1 MLTIALFSISIQWAP
16 FWDDHSCTRVYQLCN
31 MFCLFHGQNLCAQL
45 IIIVH
50 QSGWLVPAFR
60 WLVCGL
66 PMCVR
71 HFVVVWKPIAWGQF
85 FLFNMAWVDS
95 CSLITHFKCVII
107 RTQQCLVPKER
118 DRSGGGHMWH
128 IVWSIFGSCHGNQK
142 WKWQWVW
149 VEPDTLQGIH
159 FIARNSMISTSY
171 RGLFGLFECTYTHLR
186 NLSMLDLFVRLGP
199 YIWRSSYL

>member
-1 MLTIALFSISIQWAP
+1 MRPTDINWSPI
-16 FWDDHSCTRVYQLCN
+16 R
-31 MFCLFHGQNLCAQL
+31 
-45 IIIVH
+45 
-50 QSGWLVPAFR
+50 GWLAPAFR

-85 FLFNMAWVDS
+85 FLFDMAWVDS

-149 VEPDTLQGIH
+149 VELDTLQGIH
-159 FIARNSMISTSY
+159 FIPRNSMISTSY
-171 RGLFGLFECTYTHLR
+171 RGLFGLFECTYTPCAICQCLIY
-186 NLSMLDLFVRLGP
+186 LSGLDLIFGGVHICKCSPR
-199 YIWRSSYL
+199 